1 MTERWIIELLGGL
14 RLRQGDQEI
23 TRFRTQKTA
32 LLLAYLAMHRLR
44 THPRD
49 QLIELL
55 WPDSDREAGRTNLS
69 VALNALRRQ
78 MEPPGVPAGSILVA
92 DRLQVHLH
100 PAAFA
105 TDVEEFDRAVRAA
118 EAAKEP
124 QSRIA
129 LWIAAID
136 LYRGDLLP
144 TFYEDWI
151 LPERDRLRNTY
162 LVALRSIVREC
173 AEARQFDRAIAYAH
187 RILRADPLR
196 EEPYRNLMRLYRA
209 VGRPEEALRQYQQ
222 LTRLLKKELQ
232 AAPSAATRE
241 LAKEISQTS
250 ARLPPRESHP
260 AVNLPRPE
268 PPRPDPPRPEPHPPA
283 HLPMQFTRFYGR
295 EEEMTRLA
303 ALLGGSCAEAESH
316 RARICTLTGPGG
328 TGKTRLSIE
337 VGRQVTGAFAGGVWF
352 VPLDKLRDPLLLG
365 EALRD
370 ALRLPRQIQPAAL
383 DQVIAYLNGRAQPC
397 LLILDNFEQITAG
410 GAPIV
415 WTLVNRV
422 PLLQCLVT
430 SRSLLSL
437 PGEIEIP
444 LLPLPLPDRESL
456 TPSSSASPPSPA
468 QLMNFPSIVLFVDR
482 AQAARPDFQITPRNA
497 GTIAALC
504 QTLEGLP
511 LAIELTAARARAL
524 TPAQMLERLS
534 ERFELLVS
542 RRADRGERHHSLW
555 GAIEW
560 SYRLLSPDLQR
571 FFARLS
577 VFRGSWSL
585 EAAAAVCEEPAAVE
599 YLTQLRGHSLIFAE
613 ESSSAIRF
621 RMLASIREYAREQ
634 LTPEERAETER
645 RRALFFQRWVTGA
658 QLTGSEQL
666 IWYERFEEDLDNLRA
681 VLDWSLQENN
691 DVEIG
696 HQIAGTLV
704 VFWRVRGHLP
714 EGRQW
719 YERLLK
725 RAEDIPT
732 RGLARTL
739 YCASAL
745 ASLTG
750 DFQTARPYLERCR
763 EMAQALGDEN
773 LLSTAF
779 NEMGAIAFRLGD
791 YEQARSHFERFLEFG
806 RKHGL
811 MGRIASALTNLASVE
826 QMRGNYPESHA
837 LHTQSLQTWRE
848 AGDRL
853 GEARTHYNLAL
864 LACTEEEWEKA
875 RASFQTSLDI
885 RRELGDYHGVTIAL
899 IGIGRASYHLQEYAA
914 SVAHIRESLEMARG
928 QNARMSLTDILQL
941 MTELVSAMGEWEISA
956 RMSGALEKI
965 REEMN
970 FPMPPPDRA
979 RYEIVQANLRAALG
993 EEACE
998 ALRAQGR
1005 ALSMEQALAALEE
1018 TLAGKSL

>member
-1 MTERWIIELLGGL
+1 MTERWTIELLGGL

-44 THPRD
+44 SHPRD

-55 WPDSDREAGRTNLS
+55 WPDSDLEAGRTNLS

-78 MEPPGVPAGSILVA
+78 MEPPGVPAGSVLVA
-92 DRLQVHLH
+92 DRSQVRLH
-100 PAAFA
+100 PAACA

-118 EAAKEP
+118 ESAKEP
-124 QSRIA
+124 QPRIA
-129 LWIAAID
+129 LWIAAIEV
-136 LYRGDLLP
+136 YRGDLLP

-151 LPERDRLRNTY
+151 LPERDRLRNAY

-187 RILRADPLR
+187 RIIRADPLR

-209 VGRPEEALRQYQQ
+209 VGHPEEALRQYQE
-222 LTRLLKKELQ
+222 LTRLLEKELQ
-232 AAPSAATRE
+232 TAPSAATRE
-241 LAKEISQTS
+241 LAQEISQTS
-250 ARLPPRESHP
+250 ARRPPRESRP
-260 AVNLPRPE
+260 AADLPRTE
-268 PPRPDPPRPEPHPPA
+268 PPRPDPHPPA

-303 ALLGGSCAEAESH
+303 ALLHGSSEKAKSH
-316 RARICTLTGPGG
+316 RARIYTLTGPGG

-397 LLILDNFEQITAG
+397 LLILDNFEQITDG
-410 GAPIV
+410 GAPVV

-430 SRSLLSL
+430 SRSPLSL
-437 PGEIEIP
+437 PGENEIP
-444 LLPLPLPDRESL
+444 LLPLPLPDMESL
-456 TPSSSASPPSPA
+456 APSSSASLPSPA
-468 QLMNFPSIVLFVDR
+468 QLMTCPSVVLFVDR

-497 GTIAALC
+497 GTIADLC

-511 LAIELTAARARAL
+511 LAIELAAARARAL

-534 ERFELLVS
+534 ERFELLES
-542 RRADRGERHHSLW
+542 RRADRAERHRSLW

-560 SYRLLSPDLQR
+560 SYRLLPPDLQR

-585 EAAAAVCEEPAAVE
+585 EAAEGVCEELAALE
-599 YLTQLRGHSLIFAE
+599 CLTQLRGHSLISAE

-658 QLTGSEQL
+658 QLSGSEQL

-696 HQIAGTLV
+696 HQIAGSLL

-725 RAEDIPT
+725 RAGNIPT

-773 LLSTAF
+773 LLSTVF

-791 YEQARSHFERFLEFG
+791 YELARSHFERFLELG

-811 MGRIASALTNLASVE
+811 AGRVASALTNLASVE

-837 LHTQSLQTWRE
+837 LHAQSLQAWRE

-864 LACTEEEWEKA
+864 LACTEGEWEKA

-885 RRELGDYHGVTIAL
+885 RRALGDYHGVTIAL
-899 IGIGRASYHLQEYAA
+899 IGIGRASYHLKEYAA

-941 MTELVSAMGEWEISA
+941 MTELVSALGEREMSA

-1018 TLAGKSL
+1018 TLAGKSV